1 MDTIFN
7 GLSGWG
13 KVGLP
18 GAYRVRTWR
27 QGAPSGT
34 IQSCTEFPGIAM
46 KFDLI
51 IVGGGLAGAAL
62 AVALRRSAL
71 RIAVIEHAVPRR
83 PEGWDARVYA
93 YSPVS
98 ARFLDQLGVWAHLDH
113 QRLAEVAEMRIHGD
127 AGGELVFSAYDSGLE
142 ELAWIGESS
151 LVHVEIWE
159 SLKRQ
164 HNVTLFC
171 PAAPEALEIDE
182 DVATLRLG
190 DGRSLKAALVVGA
203 DGRDSWVRERAGIAA
218 TITPYG
224 ERGVVANFVCERPS
238 RGVAYQ
244 WFRADGVLAWLP
256 LPGRHMSMVWSA
268 PDAFADEL
276 LGLEA
281 EAFCARVEGAG
292 GRALGKLEL
301 AGQRAAFPLRLMR
314 VEETVRPRVAL
325 IGDAAH
331 AIHPLSGH
339 GINLGFQDAKALA
352 EVLDALPSWQ
362 DAGDLSVLRRY
373 ARMRAEEP
381 FLLQYTTHAL
391 SRLFGRQDPLSA
403 TLRNLGMNL
412 TGRVPVLKN
421 ALVRYAANGRF

>member
-1 MDTIFN
+1 M
-7 GLSGWG
+7 
-13 KVGLP
+13 
-18 GAYRVRTWR
+18 R
-27 QGAPSGT
+27 
-34 IQSCTEFPGIAM
+34 
-46 KFDLI
+46 FDLI

-62 AVALRRSAL
+62 AVALRRSTL
-71 RIAVIEHAVPRR
+71 RIAVVEHAVPRR
-83 PEGWDARVYA
+83 PTGWDARIYA
-93 YSPVS
+93 YSPAS
-98 ARFLDQLGVWAHLDH
+98 ARFLDELGVWAHLDH
-113 QRLAEVAEMRIHGD
+113 DRLGPVSEMRIHGD

-171 PAAPEALEIDE
+171 PAKPAALEV
-182 DVATLRLG
+182 DVGAARLRLD
-190 DGRSLKAALVVGA
+190 DGRSLEAALVVGA

-218 TITPYG
+218 TLTPYG
-224 ERGVVANFVCERPS
+224 ERGVVANFVCERPNH
-238 RGVAYQ
+238 GVAFQ

-256 LPGRHMSMVWSA
+256 LPGRTMSMVWPA
-268 PDAFADEL
+268 PDALADEL
-276 LGLEA
+276 LALDPEP
-281 EAFCARVEGAG
+281 FCARVEAAG

-314 VEETVRPRVAL
+314 VEEVVHPRVAL

-352 EVLDALPSWQ
+352 EVLAALPSWR
-362 DAGDLSVLRRY
+362 DAGDLSVLRGY
-373 ARMRAEEP
+373 ARRRAEEP

-391 SRLFGRQDPLSA
+391 SRLFGRQDPVLSS
-403 TLRNLGMNL
+403 LRNLGMNL
-412 TGRVPVLKN
+412 TGQLPVLKN

>member
-1 MDTIFN
+1 
-7 GLSGWG
+7 
-13 KVGLP
+13 
-18 GAYRVRTWR
+18 
-27 QGAPSGT
+27 
-34 IQSCTEFPGIAM
+34 M

-71 RIAVIEHAVPRR
+71 RIAVVEHVAPRR
-83 PEGWDARVYA
+83 PTGWDARIYA
-93 YSPVS
+93 YSPAS
-98 ARFLDQLGVWAHLDH
+98 ARFLDELGVWTHLDH
-113 QRLAEVAEMRIHGD
+113 ERLGPVADMCIRGD
-127 AGGELVFSAYDSGLE
+127 GGGELVFSAYDSGLE

-171 PAAPEALEIDE
+171 PAKPAALDIDA
-182 DVATLRLG
+182 DAATLRLD
-190 DGRSLKAALVVGA
+190 DGRSLQAALVVGA

-218 TITPYG
+218 TVTPYG
-224 ERGVVANFVCERPS
+224 ERGVVANFACERPNH
-238 RGVAYQ
+238 GVAYQ

-256 LPGRHMSMVWSA
+256 LPGRHMSMVWST
-268 PDAFADEL
+268 PDVLADEL
-276 LGLEA
+276 LALDPD
-281 EAFCARVEGAG
+281 AFCARVEAAGAHT
-292 GRALGKLEL
+292 LGKLEL
-301 AGQRAAFPLRLMR
+301 LGQRAAFPLRLMR
-314 VEETVRPRVAL
+314 VEEIVRPRVAL

-339 GINLGFQDAKALA
+339 GINLGFQDAKVLA
-352 EVLDALPSWQ
+352 EVLAALPSWR
-362 DAGDLSVLRRY
+362 DAGDLSVLRSY
-373 ARMRAEEP
+373 ARRRAEEP

-391 SRLFGRQDPLSA
+391 SRLFGRQDPLLS

-412 TGRVPVLKN
+412 TGQLPVLKN

>member
-1 MDTIFN
+1 
-7 GLSGWG
+7 
-13 KVGLP
+13 
-18 GAYRVRTWR
+18 
-27 QGAPSGT
+27 
-34 IQSCTEFPGIAM
+34 M

-83 PEGWDARVYA
+83 PEGWDARIYA
-93 YSPVS
+93 YSPAS

-113 QRLAEVAEMRIHGD
+113 QRLADVAEMRIHGD

-142 ELAWIGESS
+142 QLAWIGESS

-171 PAAPEALEIDE
+171 PATPAALEIGAD
-182 DVATLRLG
+182 AAALRLD
-190 DGRSLKAALVVGA
+190 DGRCLQAALIVGA
-203 DGRDSWVRERAGIAA
+203 DGRDSWVRERADISA
-218 TITPYG
+218 TVTPYG
-224 ERGVVANFVCERPS
+224 ERGVVANFVCERPN

-244 WFRADGVLAWLP
+244 WFRSDGVLAWLP
-256 LPGRHMSMVWSA
+256 LPGCAMSMVWSA
-268 PDAFADEL
+268 PDVFADEL
-276 LGLEA
+276 LALDA
-281 EAFCARVEGAG
+281 EAFCARVEAAG
-292 GRALGKLEL
+292 GRALGKLAL
-301 AGQRAAFPLRLMR
+301 VGQRAAFPLRLMR
-314 VEETVRPRVAL
+314 VEEIVRPRVAL

-352 EVLDALPSWQ
+352 EVLGALPSWR

-391 SRLFGRQDPLSA
+391 SRLFGRQDPVLA

-412 TGRVPVLKN
+412 TGQMPVLKN